1 MQQSLV
7 HNYKQQKQQQQQ
19 QVITEAILP
28 RHCPLVRRQFPQ
40 QFMRILSL
48 PQMWRNFYGH
58 DATLAKLIWKSWPP
72 IIYSSCASSYLL
84 SKAGK
89 L

>member
-1 MQQSLV
+1 
-7 HNYKQQKQQQQQ
+7 
-19 QVITEAILP
+19 
-28 RHCPLVRRQFPQ
+28 
-40 QFMRILSL
+40 MRILSL
-48 PQMWRNFYGH
+48 HQMWRNFYGH